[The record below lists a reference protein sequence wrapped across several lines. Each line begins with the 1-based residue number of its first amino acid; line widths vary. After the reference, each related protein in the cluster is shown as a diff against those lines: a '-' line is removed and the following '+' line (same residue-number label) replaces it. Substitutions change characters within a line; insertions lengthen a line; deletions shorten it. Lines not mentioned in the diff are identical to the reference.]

1 MNKKFTIEAES
12 SFWNLDLIELF
23 HYKDLFITLAW
34 RDFKVRYAQ
43 TFVGLLWAFIQP
55 LFTIAIQYLL
65 FVKFLNV
72 NGNRDAA
79 LVSISIGTCA
89 WTFFSYV
96 VTNSG
101 NSIISSQQM
110 VKKIYFPRLALPIS
124 KAFVGL
130 IDLGL
135 ALLILLVLMII
146 FRVVPTHNI
155 IFFPLFIII
164 DVIASLGVGIWLSAL
179 TIRYRDFQYV
189 VPFLIQIGF
198 YLTPIGYPVETVLS
212 KMPNWAVHIYYL
224 NPLVGIIQGLRWS
237 VFGGSP
243 PNMHAYISIGIVLLI
258 FITSIYYFKS
268 VERKIADIV

>member
-1 MNKKFTIEAES
+1 MNKKFTIESHS

-23 HYKDLFITLAW
+23 QYRDLFITLAW

-65 FVKFLNV
+65 FVRFLNV
-72 NGNRDAA
+72 NNNQNAA

-89 WTFFSYV
+89 WTFFAYV

-101 NSIISSQQM
+101 SSIISSQQM

-135 ALLILLVLMII
+135 ALLILLVLMIAYK
-146 FRVVPTHNI
+146 VVPHRNI
-155 IFFPLFIII
+155 VFFPLFILV

-198 YLTPIGYPVETVLS
+198 YLTPIGYPIETVIS
-212 KMPNWAVHIYYL
+212 KMPAWAVHVYYL

-237 VFGGSP
+237 VFGGSA
-243 PNMHAYISIGIVLLI
+243 PNLHAYISIGVVLLI
-258 FITSIYYFKS
+258 FISSIYYFKS